1 MFLYCHLCLFR
12 HNTYLQECTGVRD
25 PSYPYNVHDVKL
37 LVLKFAQEKSFSEDS
52 GGGGRQSNMHLLP
65 YIQHMALYVINT
77 LVAAS
82 VSIVSCFWS
91 GFKTMM
97 LYVVVLI
104 YTFRTRSVTRE
115 EKNLGNFLDATKDKW
130 IENCYEVL
138 KLTLYLRCWSLLP
151 SALYYTNM
159 CCFEWWSSFAC
170 YFRRRVLSTGPPW
183 LSTSSPQPSGRRGE
197 SSCWT
202 GAWCW
207 LRLDMSPLEEQK
219 RKQVPKLFQIIGNC
233 IKELI
238 FIFF

>member
-1 MFLYCHLCLFR
+1 MFLYCQLCLFR

-138 KLTLYLRCWSLLP
+138 ELTLYLRCWSLLL
-151 SALYYTNM
+151 SALCYTNNYVLFWM
-159 CCFEWWSSFAC
+159 MITFCLLFQTEGPLYWTTMALHILSPAKWKE
-170 YFRRRVLSTGPPW
+170 RRVKL
-183 LSTSSPQPSGRRGE
+183 
-197 SSCWT
+197 
-202 GAWCW
+202 
-207 LRLDMSPLEEQK
+207 LDRCMVLAQTRHVTPEGTK
-219 RKQVPKLFQIIGNC
+219 T
-233 IKELI
+233 
-238 FIFF
+238 